1 MLKSWKWF
9 WHPVKDCAKV
19 KTVLS
24 TWVSRFNFV
33 LYFLDNWSFL
43 LTEKLKEIIKGRNFT
58 VNNLTKW
65 RKISTIILDTEVDKC
80 FSIYHTHTHKKLIF
94 GNLPKNS
101 RKINSW
107 RVSLSLATWSEVNR
121 WVITSEPAHRR
132 ALKAQYSPVRCAWS
146 AFRLDLVLITCDQ
159 PIAIGFRVM
168 AVLLSG

>member
-24 TWVSRFNFV
+24 TWVSRFNLS

-43 LTEKLKEIIKGRNFT
+43 LTEKLKEIIKGHNFT
-58 VNNLTKW
+58 VNNFKKW
-65 RKISTIILDTEVDKC
+65 RKISTIFLDSEVDKC

-94 GNLPKNS
+94 VDLPENS

-107 RVSLSLATWSEVNR
+107 RASLSLATWSEVNR

-146 AFRLDLVLITCDQ
+146 AFTGSRFDHLRSTNCDW
-159 PIAIGFRVM
+159 F
-168 AVLLSG
+168 